1 MSTGTKQGTSPFFLL
16 PLFLIS
22 VILHDVAANRA
33 WCERRTKYLA
43 LIKWLLN
50 TSSFNNNGNG

>member
-43 LIKWLLN
+43 LIKRLD